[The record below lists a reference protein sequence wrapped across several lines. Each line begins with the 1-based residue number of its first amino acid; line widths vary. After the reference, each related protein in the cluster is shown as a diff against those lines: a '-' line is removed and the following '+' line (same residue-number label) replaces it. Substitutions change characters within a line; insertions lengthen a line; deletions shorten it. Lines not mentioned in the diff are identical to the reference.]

1 MMAIMMSE
9 PSYRIPRALAES
21 NGEKANCSPETF
33 LALKRQGFFI

>member
-21 NGEKANCSPETF
+21 NGERVNCSPET
-33 LALKRQGFFI
+33 LPALKRPGFFI